1 MGLSLKQK
9 EMVEFLEAA
18 KQGNESF
25 ITMLWGTIIA
35 ELPLIEG
42 RTAVS
47 AIMQFMPVGGVAAMP
62 NNAFCYIG
70 VSDRSLYAIAL
81 DAYNTSKIIGT
92 FVVPF
97 NRMSALQV
105 RKTML
110 GSYVVDAICEDGSV
124 NLTVKNT
131 SLGTDIKD
139 QKQRVEAFITE
150 IQRIKDTLR
159 I

>member
-25 ITMLWGTIIA
+25 KTMLWGTIIA

-70 VSDRSLYAIAL
+70 LTEKALYVIAV
-81 DAYNTSKIIGT
+81 DTYDTSRVIGT
-92 FVVPF
+92 FVLPF
-97 NRMSALQV
+97 TKMTSLKV
-105 RKTML
+105 RKALMG
-110 GSYVVDAICEDGSV
+110 GSHIIEAECGGHIS
-124 NLTVKNT
+124 LTVKST
-131 SLGTDIKD
+131 SLGTNIKD
-139 QKQRVEAFITE
+139 QKVRMQEFLAEMEALKSRFPG
-150 IQRIKDTLR
+150 
-159 I
+159 